1 MKLFRNLTVV
11 ALTAAVMMG
20 CSSKGKKELP
30 PAELVK
36 FPAEIALKK
45 EWSRS
50 IGNGQ
55 GKLWNNLEPAVDG
68 GHIYA
73 ADAEGVV
80 VAMDRYTGAVEWK
93 KKLKLPVSG
102 GVGVAEGMVMLGTL
116 EGTVIV
122 LDQYTGEEKWRA
134 QVPSEVLS
142 APSTNGDVV
151 IVQTQDDRLIA
162 LDASTGEQ
170 RWIYENNPAVL
181 SLRGTSKPIV
191 TQYVVFAGLST
202 GKVIAVDT
210 QRGLP
215 VWEQQV
221 AIPSGRT
228 ELERMVDIDG
238 DMLLVGPQLFI
249 TSYQGQIAALDAQ
262 TGQIMFQREASSYV
276 GAAEGY
282 GNLYVSLA
290 EGAVQALDERS
301 ATVLWKNDSL
311 LRRQLSAP
319 AALSSYVAV
328 GDFQGYLHILSQVD
342 GRFVYRDRVDSKG
355 LRAQPIVVDGWMYV
369 YGNGGKLVALTIK

>member
-1 MKLFRNLTVV
+1 MV
-11 ALTAAVMMG
+11 ALAAAVMVG

-50 IGNGQ
+50 IGDGQ
-55 GKLWNNLEPAVDG
+55 GKLWNNLTPAVEG
-68 GHIYA
+68 GRIFA

-80 VAMDRYTGAVEWK
+80 IAMDRYTGAVEWK

-102 GVGVAEGMVMLGTL
+102 GVGVGEGLVMLGTL
-116 EGTVIV
+116 NGIV
-122 LDQYTGEEKWRA
+122 VALDESTGEEKWRA
-134 QVPSEVLS
+134 QVPSEVLA
-142 APSTNGDVV
+142 APGTNGDVV

-162 LDASTGEQ
+162 LDAMTGEQ
-170 RWIYENNPAVL
+170 RWIYENNPAL
-181 SLRGTSKPIV
+181 LTLRGTSKPLV
-191 TQYVVFAGLST
+191 TPYVVFAGLST

-221 AIPSGRT
+221 AIPSGRS
-228 ELERMVDIDG
+228 ELERMIDIDG
-238 DMLLVGPQLFI
+238 DLLLIGGQLFV
-249 TSYQGQIAALDAQ
+249 TSYQGQFSALDAQ
-262 TGQIMFQREASSYV
+262 TGQVLFQRDASSYV

-282 GNLYVSLA
+282 GNLYLSLA
-290 EGAVQALDERS
+290 EGSVQAIDERS
-301 ATVLWKNDSL
+301 SNVLWKNDSL

-328 GDFQGYLHILSQVD
+328 GDFQGYLHMLSQVD
-342 GRFVYRDRVDSKG
+342 GRFVYRDRIDSKG
-355 LRAQPIVVDGWMYV
+355 VRVQPLVVDGWMYV